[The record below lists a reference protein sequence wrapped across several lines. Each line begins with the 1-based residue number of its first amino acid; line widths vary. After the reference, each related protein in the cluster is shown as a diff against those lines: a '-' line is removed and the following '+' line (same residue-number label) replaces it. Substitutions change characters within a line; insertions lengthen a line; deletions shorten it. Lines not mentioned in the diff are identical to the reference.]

1 MLKVGG
7 EVDALCTRCELV
19 LAHTIHALL
28 GGRPVKVECNT
39 CHTVH
44 RYRPPAGHTAGRGA
58 SASSRAGQSVRE
70 RPAVSGFDE
79 LLASRDLGGAQPYSP
94 RKRFVVG
101 DVVDH
106 TVFGRG
112 FVSGLRD
119 GDKLEITFRSDVK
132 ILVHGRA

>member
-28 GGRPVKVECNT
+28 AGRPVKVECNT

-44 RYRPPAGHTAGRGA
+44 RYRPPAGHTGGPGRVRIV
-58 SASSRAGQSVRE
+58 RAGQSVRE

-79 LLASRDLGGAQPYSP
+79 LLASRDVGAAQPYSP
-94 RKRFVVG
+94 RKRFAVG

-106 TVFGRG
+106 AVFGRG

-119 GDKLEITFRSDVK
+119 GDKVEITFRSDVK